1 MKTKLLI
8 LITILTCV
16 GISSSFAQNKKKYV
30 EVIYFHRTERCNTC
44 QAIEKTTKELLEKDY
59 KKDIKKRTIVF
70 TSIDFQI
77 NNTNPLVEKYEIE
90 GPTLLIVYH
99 KKDKETVSNFTD
111 EGFQYAISNPAKFR
125 KVLTEK
131 INECFR

>member
-8 LITILTCV
+8 LITILACV

-44 QAIEKTTKELLEKDY
+44 QAIDKTTKELLEKDY
-59 KKDIKKRTIVF
+59 KKDIKKGTIVF
-70 TSIDFQI
+70 TSIDFQL

-99 KKDKETVSNFTD
+99 KKGKETVSNFTD
-111 EGFQYAISNPAKFR
+111 EGFQYAISNPAKL
-125 KVLTEK
+125 KEVLTEK